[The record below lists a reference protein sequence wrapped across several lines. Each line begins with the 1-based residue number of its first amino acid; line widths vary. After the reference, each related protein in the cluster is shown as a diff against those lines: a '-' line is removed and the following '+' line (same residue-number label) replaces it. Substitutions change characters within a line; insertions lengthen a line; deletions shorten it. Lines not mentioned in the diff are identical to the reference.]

1 MERRLE
7 IAGEV
12 TTSMVDVDGARLY
25 CKEAGHGLPVLLIAG
40 GTADADCWMDA
51 FERLAAHT
59 RAIAYDR
66 RGHSRSSQ
74 PPIASLARH
83 ADDARSLLGQLN
95 AAPATVV
102 GWSIGGVIALDL
114 AIKSPRLVRNLVLI
128 EPPFHA
134 RKEFDLG
141 FLATFARVMLL
152 RRLKGDRA
160 AAEAFKRFA
169 DGGSWD
175 LLPESARDSMLGNA
189 RALMADL
196 DAGTGEY
203 LSERDVQGVTCPVLL
218 LYGSEGPSILRRPIK
233 RLARLL
239 PNAEARQ
246 VRGAGHLMHFDKP
259 VGFVDAVL
267 STAR

>member
-1 MERRLE
+1 MEHRLE
-7 IAGEV
+7 TAGKV
-12 TTSMVDVDGARLY
+12 TTRVMDVEGARIY
-25 CKEAGHGLPVLLIAG
+25 YKEAGHGLPIFLIAG
-40 GTADADCWMDA
+40 GTADADCWMDT
-51 FERLAAHT
+51 FERLAAHN
-59 RAIAYDR
+59 RVIAYDR

-74 PPIASLARH
+74 PPSTTLARH
-83 ADDARSLLGQLN
+83 ADDARRLLGQLN

-114 AIKSPRLVRNLVLI
+114 AIKTPELVRNLVLI

-134 RKEFDLG
+134 RREFDPG
-141 FLATFARVMLL
+141 FLVTLARVMLL

-169 DGGSWD
+169 DGPSWD
-175 LLPESARDSMLGNA
+175 LLPESARESMLGNA
-189 RALMADL
+189 HALMADL

-203 LSERDVQGVTCPVLL
+203 LSERDVQGITCPVLL

-233 RLARLL
+233 QLARLL

-246 VRGAGHLMHFDKP
+246 IRGAGHLLHFDRP
-259 VGFVDAVL
+259 DEFVDAVL